1 MGSAPGNGVTLQI
14 NLAPND
20 LPTVVHTLPHQLR
33 QVGGQVDEI
42 DLTLDVHRSSRARFA
57 EDWEERRPAMNRFLA
72 EIVDQW
78 PSARVCEVDYSPE
91 ARATVSRT
99 FLGGAEVPRKARS
112 GEAMHSYLW
121 GFLEARNDCV
131 LHLDADMMLGG
142 GSQTWVGEA
151 VGLLD
156 EREDVVFCAP
166 LAGPPTPDGELPA
179 RVVEGIHTWRG
190 VFLGREPEP
199 PLAYRLGHASTRIWL
214 ARRSQFIAALCPLR
228 LLRSPWRKRA
238 RARVDGNPPYENL
251 EETFTEAML
260 RTGDVRIDYLGE
272 EPGMW
277 SLHPL
282 WRSKAFFDALPGLIE
297 RVEAGDMPDDQ
308 LGDYDVGDSLVDWS
322 SVHAEPEVPVS
333 RRDRIVWKL
342 KLARALLQRDP
353 S

>member
-1 MGSAPGNGVTLQI
+1 M
-14 NLAPND
+14 
-20 LPTVVHTLPHQLR
+20 
-33 QVGGQVDEI
+33 
-42 DLTLDVHRSSRARFA
+42 
-57 EDWEERRPAMNRFLA
+57 
-72 EIVDQW
+72 
-78 PSARVCEVDYSPE
+78 
-91 ARATVSRT
+91 
-99 FLGGAEVPRKARS
+99 
-112 GEAMHSYLW
+112 
-121 GFLEARNDCV
+121 
-131 LHLDADMMLGG
+131 
-142 GSQTWVGEA
+142 
-151 VGLLD
+151 
-156 EREDVVFCAP
+156 
-166 LAGPPTPDGELPA
+166 
-179 RVVEGIHTWRG
+179 VEGIHTWRG

-214 ARRSQFIAALCPLR
+214 ARRSQFIAAACPLR

-238 RARVDGNPPYENL
+238 RARLDGNPPYENL

-260 RTGDVRIDYLGE
+260 RTGGVRIDYLGE

-322 SVHAEPEVPVS
+322 SVHAEPEVSVS
-333 RRDRIVWKL
+333 LRDRIVWKL